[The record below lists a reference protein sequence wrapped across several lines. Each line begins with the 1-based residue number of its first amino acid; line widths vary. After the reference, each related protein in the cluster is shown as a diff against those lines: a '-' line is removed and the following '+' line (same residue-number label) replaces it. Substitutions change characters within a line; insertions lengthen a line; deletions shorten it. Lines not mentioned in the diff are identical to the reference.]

1 MNNSFSTKRLVIA
14 GICLA
19 LAMVL
24 PLLTAQIPQVGV
36 LLSPMHIPVLLC
48 GFVAGWPLGMLVG
61 FIAPFLRFL
70 LFGMPALIPM
80 GTAMAFELAAYGLVS
95 GLLYRALPRKMSSI
109 YVALIAAMLAGRIV
123 FGIAMY
129 VLLLASGGMY
139 TFGAFFTAAFANAIP
154 GIVLHILIIPPIVS
168 ALQNAGLIPQ
178 KA

>member
-1 MNNSFSTKRLVIA
+1 
-14 GICLA
+14 
-19 LAMVL
+19 
-24 PLLTAQIPQVGV
+24 
-36 LLSPMHIPVLLC
+36 
-48 GFVAGWPLGMLVG
+48 
-61 FIAPFLRFL
+61 
-70 LFGMPALIPM
+70 
-80 GTAMAFELAAYGLVS
+80 MAFELAAYGLVS